1 MHGVLSERSVP
12 NLVSKSNSTQPIPCT
27 RFVQRDLVVTDLM
40 KTERYRTMC
49 YFDVDAHKLHSLSAS
64 EDTNRPA

>member
-1 MHGVLSERSVP
+1 MYGVLSERSVP

-40 KTERYRTMC
+40 KTEGYRTMC
-49 YFDVDAHKLHSLSAS
+49 YFDIDAHQLHSLSAS